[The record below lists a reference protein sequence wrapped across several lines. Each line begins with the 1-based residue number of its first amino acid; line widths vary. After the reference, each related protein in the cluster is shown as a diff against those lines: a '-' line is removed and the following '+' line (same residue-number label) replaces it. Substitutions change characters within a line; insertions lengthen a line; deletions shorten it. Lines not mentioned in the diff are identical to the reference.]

1 MVIER
6 HKYILLYEVKM
17 KKSIKVVLI
26 VIPKKGDPVIE
37 IPITFD
43 SHSKVGG
50 LTNDKFILALLI
62 FGAWLFT
69 VVVSILIDITIM
81 NKILYIL
88 CSFIVVSLFVRYV
101 VMREHYFKKKREDLL
116 KNDYRFPYGT
126 FWNIYEI
133 TSTYP
138 YICRYVNGLKA
149 IFVVFDKDVIVG
161 RSRDNDYYHYE
172 AISEAYL
179 QMYKRGID
187 CMHIDYMDTV
197 GKDERVK
204 SLFTMA
210 ENTENENLQ
219 EILTRIFDNV
229 EDIMQHSYASYDVYC
244 FFYNGKD
251 ELFMDELEVVIN
263 SFLEANYIRY
273 RILNKEEIGELVKSL
288 YNIEKFSVNEAS
300 EKLFM
305 ESGSTR
311 YLTPIWIERDNER
324 KILNRTIEEKEAERQ
339 VRAAEKD
346 LKHSKVKPRGVNK
359 LIKKYKEEE
368 EIDLFGD
375 ANDVV
380 NSNNYMGSYGENQ
393 FSGSEIIDNDKID
406 ETYQEYSDEVA
417 YDSGSIKKKTDFDN
431 EDIELF

>member
-1 MVIER
+1 M
-6 HKYILLYEVKM
+6 
-17 KKSIKVVLI
+17 
-26 VIPKKGDPVIE
+26 IPKKGDPVIE

-406 ETYQEYSDEVA
+406 ETYQEYSGEVA

>member
-1 MVIER
+1 M
-6 HKYILLYEVKM
+6 
-17 KKSIKVVLI
+17 
-26 VIPKKGDPVIE
+26 IPKKGDPVIE

>member
-393 FSGSEIIDNDKID
+393 FSGSEIIDNDEID

>member
-1 MVIER
+1 M
-6 HKYILLYEVKM
+6 
-17 KKSIKVVLI
+17 
-26 VIPKKGDPVIE
+26 IPKKGDPVIE

-393 FSGSEIIDNDKID
+393 FSGSEIIDNDEID